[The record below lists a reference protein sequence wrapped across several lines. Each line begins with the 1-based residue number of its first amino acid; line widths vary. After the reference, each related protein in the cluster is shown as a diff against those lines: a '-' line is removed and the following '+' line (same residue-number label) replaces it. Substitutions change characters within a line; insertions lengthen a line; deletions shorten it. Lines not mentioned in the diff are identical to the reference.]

1 MSKLPPLN
9 ALPAFEAT
17 ARLGSMTA
25 AAEELGR
32 THGAVSKQ
40 VAHLSEQLGRPLF
53 ERDGVG
59 LRLTPDGAELA
70 AVLRKSLDEIA
81 SVWALLKMRSNNT
94 VLDIGVSATFAMRW
108 LIPRLPGFYERAPG
122 VQLRFQ
128 MTGHGWIS
136 DADADL
142 ILTWDRLREPVVQT
156 RNELQPLGDV
166 AFGIVQRPGLDASV
180 EGDTYKVGTLF
191 LQSAAPDTL
200 EAWQELSGI
209 RVDAQVQTLNPHLLL
224 SLEAALAGLGATL
237 MERRL
242 VAADL
247 KAGRLEAP
255 FGFVVIPDG
264 LAAILTPRGKA
275 RAEVTTFLDWVREEV
290 RADT

>member
-1 MSKLPPLN
+1 
-9 ALPAFEAT
+9 
-17 ARLGSMTA
+17 MTA

-53 ERDGVG
+53 EREGTG
-59 LRLTPDGAELA
+59 LRLTPDGEDLA
-70 AVLRKSLDEIA
+70 AAVRKSLEDIA
-81 SVWALLKMRSNNT
+81 SAWAVLKMRSNNR

-108 LIPRLPGFYERAPG
+108 LIPRLPAFYEQAPG
-122 VQLRFQ
+122 IQLRFQ

-156 RNELQPLGDV
+156 HNDLEPLGDV
-166 AFGIVQRPGLDASV
+166 AFGLVQRPGLKASIEGNTYRV
-180 EGDTYKVGTLF
+180 ETLF
-191 LQSAAPDTL
+191 LQAAAPGTL
-200 EAWQELSGI
+200 QAWEALAGI
-209 RVDAQVQTLNPHLLL
+209 SVDAQAHTHNPHLLL

-247 KAGRLEAP
+247 AAGRLEAP

-275 RAEVTTFLDWVREEV
+275 RTEVAVFLDWLREEV
-290 RADT
+290 RLDA